1 MRHIIDGTAQLDEQ
15 THEIEEVLMFIFRA
29 LGALLLIAALGS
41 AFDGAVST
49 AAAQEE
55 LGSMS
60 CGDLW
65 YRRNAIFARN
75 GYCFKTDRA
84 IRVFGNQGCRFYVEG
99 DVPMSRAE
107 REEVEVIRVIER
119 RKGCEA

>member
-1 MRHIIDGTAQLDEQ
+1 M
-15 THEIEEVLMFIFRA
+15 VLFRA
-29 LGALLLIAALGS
+29 LGALLLIAAAS
-41 AFDGAVST
+41 ALFDGALSRV
-49 AAAQEE
+49 AAQDD
-55 LGSMS
+55 LSSMS

-65 YRRNAIFARN
+65 NRRNEIFARN

-107 REEVEVIRVIER
+107 REEVEFIRAIER
-119 RKGCEA
+119 RRGCDA

>member
-1 MRHIIDGTAQLDEQ
+1 ML
-15 THEIEEVLMFIFRA
+15 IFRA
-29 LGALLLIAALGS
+29 LGALSLIAAVGVL
-41 AFDGAVST
+41 FDGALSST
-49 AAAQEE
+49 AAQDG
-55 LGSMS
+55 LSSMS

-65 YRRNAIFARN
+65 YRRNEIFARN

-84 IRVFGNQGCRFYVEG
+84 IRVFGNQGCRFYVEA

-107 REEVEVIRVIER
+107 REEVEILRAIER

>member
-1 MRHIIDGTAQLDEQ
+1 MAQLAWLAK
-15 THEIEEVLMFIFRA
+15 HGIEEVLMFILRA
-29 LGALLLIAALGS
+29 LAVLSLVAATVVF
-41 AFDGAVST
+41 FDGALSR
-49 AAAQEE
+49 AGAQEE
-55 LGSMS
+55 LSSMS

-84 IRVFGNQGCRFYVEG
+84 IRVFGNEGCRFYVEG

-107 REEVEVIRVIER
+107 REEVEIIRAIER

>member
-1 MRHIIDGTAQLDEQ
+1 
-15 THEIEEVLMFIFRA
+15 MFISRT
-29 LGALLLIAALGS
+29 LGALSLIAAGGIF
-41 AFDGAVST
+41 FDAALSS
-49 AAAQEE
+49 AAAQD

-65 YRRNAIFARN
+65 YRRNEIFARN

-84 IRVFGNQGCRFYVEG
+84 IRAFGNRGCRFYVEG

-107 REEVEVIRVIER
+107 REEVGILRAIER
-119 RKGCEA
+119 RRGCAA

>member
-1 MRHIIDGTAQLDEQ
+1 
-15 THEIEEVLMFIFRA
+15 MFIFRA
-29 LGALLLIAALGS
+29 LGALSLIAGLGA
-41 AFDGAVST
+41 AFDGTLSS
-49 AAAQEE
+49 AAAQEG
-55 LGSMS
+55 LSSMS

-65 YRRNAIFARN
+65 YRRNEIFARN

-84 IRVFGNQGCRFYVEG
+84 LRVFGNQGCRFYVEG

-107 REEVEVIRVIER
+107 REEVEIIRAIER

>member
-1 MRHIIDGTAQLDEQ
+1 M
-15 THEIEEVLMFIFRA
+15 VIFRSF
-29 LGALLLIAALGS
+29 GGLLLIALAGALFAGTLS
-41 AFDGAVST
+41 S
-49 AAAQEE
+49 AAAYDD
-55 LGSMS
+55 LNSMS

-65 YRRNAIFARN
+65 YRRNEIFARN

-107 REEVEVIRVIER
+107 REEVEIIQAIER
-119 RKGCEA
+119 RRGCQA

>member
-1 MRHIIDGTAQLDEQ
+1 M
-15 THEIEEVLMFIFRA
+15 VIFRVF
-29 LGALLLIAALGS
+29 GALALVAAAG
-41 AFDGAVST
+41 ACFDGQFAP
-49 AAAQEE
+49 AAAQDG
-55 LGSMS
+55 LSSMS

-65 YRRNAIFARN
+65 YRRNEIFARN

-84 IRVFGNQGCRFYVEG
+84 IRVFGNQGCRFYVEA

-107 REEVEVIRVIER
+107 RDEVEILRAIER

>member
-1 MRHIIDGTAQLDEQ
+1 
-15 THEIEEVLMFIFRA
+15 MFIFRA
-29 LGALLLIAALGS
+29 LGALSLIAAVGV
-41 AFDGAVST
+41 AFDCAVST
-49 AAAQEE
+49 ATAQEE
-55 LGSMS
+55 LSALS

-65 YRRNAIFARN
+65 YRRNEIFARN
-75 GYCFKTDRA
+75 SYCFKTDRA

-107 REEVEVIRVIER
+107 REEVEIIRVIER

>member
-1 MRHIIDGTAQLDEQ
+1 
-15 THEIEEVLMFIFRA
+15 MFIFRA
-29 LGALLLIAALGS
+29 LGALSLIAAVGVL
-41 AFDGAVST
+41 FDGALSS

-55 LGSMS
+55 LSSMS

-65 YRRNAIFARN
+65 YRRNEIFARN

-84 IRVFGNQGCRFYVEG
+84 IRVFGNQGCRFYVES

-107 REEVEVIRVIER
+107 REEVEVIRAIER
-119 RKGCEA
+119 SKRCEA

>member
-1 MRHIIDGTAQLDEQ
+1 MFILRTLGMLSLVAAAGVFFDGTLSSAGAQ
-15 THEIEEVLMFIFRA
+15 
-29 LGALLLIAALGS
+29 
-41 AFDGAVST
+41 DGLS
-49 AAAQEE
+49 
-55 LGSMS
+55 SMS

-84 IRVFGNQGCRFYVEG
+84 VRVFGNEGCRFYVES

-107 REEVEVIRVIER
+107 REEVEFIRAIER
-119 RKGCEA
+119 RRGCNN